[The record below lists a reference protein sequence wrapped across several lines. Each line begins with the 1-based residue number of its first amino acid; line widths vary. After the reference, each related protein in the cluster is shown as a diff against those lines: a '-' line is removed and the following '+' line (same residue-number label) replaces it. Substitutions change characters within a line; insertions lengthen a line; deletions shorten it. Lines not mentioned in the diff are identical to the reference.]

1 MSDKK
6 IQPAKIEAVADLDK
20 QFEGVTDYI
29 FASYR
34 GMTVE
39 ELFTLRRQLR
49 KESADFK
56 VVKNNFAKIVF
67 RNKKAAGVDGY
78 LVGPT
83 AVALARK
90 DSGPVAKIL
99 VEYAKEVPTLEVK
112 GGYIGG
118 SAFNAKEVEAFSKLP
133 SKNEL
138 LASLMGT
145 LNAPAQNL
153 VFALSG
159 VATKLV
165 RTLVAYEEKKKASG
179 E

>member
-1 MSDKK
+1 MSEKK
-6 IQPAKIEAVADLDK
+6 IQPAKIEAVANLDK
-20 QFEGVTDYI
+20 QFDGVHDYI

-39 ELFTLRRQLR
+39 QLFTLRRQLR
-49 KESADFK
+49 QEGADFK

-67 RNKKAAGVDGY
+67 KNRKADGVDGY

-99 VEYAKEVPTLEVK
+99 VEYSKEVPTLEVK

-118 SAFNAKEVEAFSKLP
+118 SAFNAKQVESFSKLP
-133 SKNEL
+133 GRNEL
-138 LASLMGT
+138 LSMLMST
-145 LNAPAQNL
+145 MQAPTQNL
-153 VFALSG
+153 VFVLNG
-159 VATKLV
+159 VTTKLV
-165 RTLVAYEEKKKASG
+165 RTLQAVAEKKAVG

>member
-1 MSDKK
+1 MSEKK
-6 IQPAKIEAVADLDK
+6 VQPAKIEAVADLDK
-20 QFEGVTDYI
+20 QFAGVTDYI

-39 ELFTLRRQLR
+39 QLFTLRRQLR
-49 KESADFK
+49 KENAEFK

-67 RNKKAAGVDGY
+67 RNRNADGLDGY
-78 LVGPT
+78 FVGPT

-99 VEYAKEVPTLEVK
+99 MDFAKEVPTLEVK

-118 SAFNAKEVEAFSKLP
+118 SAFDAKQVEAFSKLP

-138 LASLMGT
+138 ISMLMST
-145 LNAPAQNL
+145 MNAPAQNL
-153 VFALSG
+153 VYALNS
-159 VATKLV
+159 VASQLV
-165 RTLVAYEEKKKASG
+165 RVLAAYGEKKASG

>member
-1 MSDKK
+1 MSEKK
-6 IQPAKIEAVADLDK
+6 VQPAKIEAVADLDK
-20 QFEGVTDYI
+20 QFAGVNDYI

-39 ELFTLRRQLR
+39 QLFTLRRQLR
-49 KESADFK
+49 KENAEFK

-67 RNKKAAGVDGY
+67 RNRNADGLDGY
-78 LVGPT
+78 FVGPT

-99 VEYAKEVPTLEVK
+99 MDFAKEVPTLEVK

-118 SAFNAKEVEAFSKLP
+118 SAFDAKQVEAFSKLP

-138 LASLMGT
+138 ISMLMST
-145 LNAPAQNL
+145 MNAPAQNL
-153 VFALSG
+153 VYALNG
-159 VATKLV
+159 VASQLV
-165 RTLVAYEEKKKASG
+165 RVLAAYGEKKASG

>member
-1 MSDKK
+1 MSEKK
-6 IQPAKIEAVADLDK
+6 IQPAKVEAVADLDK
-20 QFEGVTDYI
+20 QFEGVQDFI

-39 ELFTLRRQLR
+39 QLFTLRRQLR
-49 KESADFK
+49 KEGAEFK

-67 RNKKAAGVDGY
+67 RNRKADGVDGY

-83 AVALARK
+83 AVAIARK

-112 GGYIGG
+112 GGYISG
-118 SAFNAKEVEAFSKLP
+118 SAFDSKQVEAFSKLP
-133 SKNEL
+133 GKNEL
-138 LASLMGT
+138 ISMLMST
-145 LNAPAQNL
+145 MNAPAQNM
-153 VFALSG
+153 VYALNG

-165 RTLVAYEEKKKASG
+165 RTLVAYQEKKASG
-179 E
+179 D

>member
-1 MSDKK
+1 MSEKK
-6 IQPAKIEAVADLDK
+6 IQPAKVEAVADLDK
-20 QFEGVTDYI
+20 QFEGVQDFI

-39 ELFTLRRQLR
+39 QLFTLRRQLR
-49 KESADFK
+49 KEGAEFK

-67 RNKKAAGVDGY
+67 RNRKADGVDGY

-83 AVALARK
+83 AVAIARK

-112 GGYIGG
+112 GGYISG
-118 SAFNAKEVEAFSKLP
+118 SAFDSKQVEAFSKLP
-133 SKNEL
+133 GKNEL
-138 LASLMGT
+138 ISMLMST
-145 LNAPAQNL
+145 MNAPAQNM
-153 VFALSG
+153 VYALNG

-165 RTLVAYEEKKKASG
+165 RTLVAYQEKKASG

>member
-1 MSDKK
+1 MSEKK
-6 IQPAKIEAVADLDK
+6 IQPAKVEAVADLDK
-20 QFEGVTDYI
+20 QFEGVQDFI

-39 ELFTLRRQLR
+39 QLFTLRRQLR
-49 KESADFK
+49 KEGAEFK

-67 RNKKAAGVDGY
+67 RNRKADGVDGY

-83 AVALARK
+83 AVAIARK

-112 GGYIGG
+112 GGYISG
-118 SAFNAKEVEAFSKLP
+118 SAFDSKQVEAFSKLP
-133 SKNEL
+133 GKNEL
-138 LASLMGT
+138 ISMLMST
-145 LNAPAQNL
+145 MNAPAQNM
-153 VFALSG
+153 VYALNG

-165 RTLVAYEEKKKASG
+165 RTLVAYGEKKASG

>member
-1 MSDKK
+1 MSEKR

-20 QFEGVTDYI
+20 QFEGVSDYI

-39 ELFTLRRQLR
+39 QLFLLRRQLR
-49 KESADFK
+49 KENAEFK

-67 RNKKAAGVDGY
+67 RNKKADGVDAY
-78 LVGPT
+78 LIGPT
-83 AVALARK
+83 AVALAHK

-118 SAFNAKEVEAFSKLP
+118 SAFDAKQVEAFSKLP
-133 SKNEL
+133 SKVEL
-138 LASLMGT
+138 LSMLMGT
-145 LNAPAQNL
+145 LNAPAQNM
-153 VFALSG
+153 VYALNG

-165 RTLVAYEEKKKASG
+165 RILVAYGEKKASG

>member
-20 QFEGVTDYI
+20 QFEGVSDFI

-39 ELFTLRRQLR
+39 QLFNLRRQLR
-49 KESADFK
+49 KEGAEFK

-67 RNKKAAGVDGY
+67 RNRKAEGVDSY
-78 LVGPT
+78 IVGPT
-83 AVALARK
+83 AVVIPRK
-90 DSGPVAKIL
+90 ESGPVAKIL
-99 VEYAKEVPTLEVK
+99 IEYAREVPTLEVK

-118 SAFNAKEVEAFSKLP
+118 TAFDNKQVEAFSKLP
-133 SKNEL
+133 GKNEL
-138 LASLMGT
+138 ISMLMST
-145 LNAPAQNL
+145 MNAPAQNM
-153 VFALSG
+153 VYALNG

-165 RTLVAYEEKKKASG
+165 RTLVAYGEKKASG

>member
-1 MSDKK
+1 MSERK

-20 QFEGVTDYI
+20 QFQGVSDYI

-39 ELFTLRRQLR
+39 QLFTLRRQLH
-49 KESADFK
+49 KENAEFK

-67 RNKKAAGVDGY
+67 RNKKAVGLDGY
-78 LVGPT
+78 FVGPT
-83 AVALARK
+83 AVTLARK

-99 VEYAKEVPTLEVK
+99 IEFAKEVPTLEVK

-118 SAFNAKEVEAFSKLP
+118 SVFDVKQIEAYSKLP

-138 LASLMGT
+138 LALLMSAV
-145 LNAPAQNL
+145 NAPAQNL
-153 VFALSG
+153 VYALNG
-159 VATKLV
+159 VTTKLV
-165 RTLVAYEEKKKASG
+165 RTLAAYSEKRASG

>member
-1 MSDKK
+1 MSEKK
-6 IQPAKIEAVADLDK
+6 IQPAKVAAVADLDK
-20 QFEGVTDYI
+20 QFEGVSDYI

-39 ELFTLRRQLR
+39 QLFTLRRQLR
-49 KESADFK
+49 KENAEFK

-67 RNKKAAGVDGY
+67 RNKKAAGVDGFI
-78 LVGPT
+78 VGPT

-99 VEYAKEVPTLEVK
+99 VEFAKEVPTLEVK

-118 SAFNAKEVEAFSKLP
+118 TAFDAKQVEAFSKLP
-133 SKNEL
+133 GKSEL
-138 LASLMGT
+138 LSMLMGT
-145 LNAPAQNL
+145 LNAPAQNM
-153 VFALSG
+153 VYALNG

-165 RTLVAYEEKKKASG
+165 RTLVAYGEKKASG

>member
-1 MSDKK
+1 MSEKK
-6 IQPAKIEAVADLDK
+6 IQPAKIEAVAELNK
-20 QFEGVTDYI
+20 QFEGVSDYI

-39 ELFTLRRQLR
+39 QLFTLRRQLR
-49 KESADFK
+49 KENAEFK

-67 RNKKAAGVDGY
+67 RNKKADGVDGFI
-78 LVGPT
+78 VGPT
-83 AVALARK
+83 AVALSRK

-99 VEYAKEVPTLEVK
+99 VEFAKEVPTLEVK

-118 SAFNAKEVEAFSKLP
+118 TAFDAKQVEAFSKLP
-133 SKNEL
+133 GKNEL
-138 LASLMGT
+138 LSMLMGT
-145 LNAPAQNL
+145 LNAPAQNM
-153 VFALSG
+153 VYALNG

-165 RTLVAYEEKKKASG
+165 RTLVAYGEKKASG

>member
-1 MSDKK
+1 MSEKK
-6 IQPAKIEAVADLDK
+6 IQPAKIAAVADLDK
-20 QFEGVTDYI
+20 QFEGVSDYI

-39 ELFTLRRQLR
+39 QLFTLRRQLR
-49 KESADFK
+49 KENAEFK

-67 RNKKAAGVDGY
+67 RNKKADGVDGFI
-78 LVGPT
+78 VGPT
-83 AVALARK
+83 AVALSRK

-99 VEYAKEVPTLEVK
+99 VEFAKEVPTLEVK

-118 SAFNAKEVEAFSKLP
+118 TAFDAKQVEAFSKLP
-133 SKNEL
+133 GKNEL
-138 LASLMGT
+138 LSMLMGT
-145 LNAPAQNL
+145 LNAPAQNM
-153 VFALSG
+153 VYALSG

-165 RTLVAYEEKKKASG
+165 RTLVAYGEKKASG

>member
-1 MSDKK
+1 MSEKK

-39 ELFTLRRQLR
+39 QLFTLRRQLR
-49 KESADFK
+49 KENAEFK

-67 RNKKAAGVDGY
+67 RNRKASGLDSY
-78 LVGPT
+78 FVGPT
-83 AVALARK
+83 AIALARK

-99 VEYAKEVPTLEVK
+99 VDFAKEVPTLEVK

-118 SAFNAKEVEAFSKLP
+118 SAFDAKQVEAFSKLP

-138 LASLMGT
+138 LAMLMGT
-145 LNAPAQNL
+145 LNAPAQNM
-153 VFALSG
+153 VYALNG
-159 VATKLV
+159 VASKLV
-165 RTLVAYEEKKKASG
+165 RTLQAYSEKRASG

>member
-20 QFEGVTDYI
+20 QFEGVSDYI

-39 ELFTLRRQLR
+39 QLFTLRRQLR
-49 KESADFK
+49 KENAEFK

-67 RNKKAAGVDGY
+67 RNKKADGVDGY
-78 LVGPT
+78 FVGPT
-83 AVALARK
+83 AVALSRK

-99 VEYAKEVPTLEVK
+99 VDFAKEVPTLEVK

-118 SAFNAKEVEAFSKLP
+118 FAFDAKQVEAFSKLP

-138 LASLMGT
+138 LSMLMGT
-145 LNAPAQNL
+145 MKAPAQNM
-153 VFALSG
+153 VYALNG

-165 RTLVAYEEKKKASG
+165 RTLVAYGDKKASG

>member
-1 MSDKK
+1 MSEKK
-6 IQPAKIEAVADLDK
+6 VQPAKIEAVADLDK
-20 QFEGVTDYI
+20 QFAGVTDYI

-39 ELFTLRRQLR
+39 QLFTLRRQLR
-49 KESADFK
+49 KENAEFK

-67 RNKKAAGVDGY
+67 RNRNADGLDGY
-78 LVGPT
+78 FVGPT

-99 VEYAKEVPTLEVK
+99 MDFAKEVPTLEVK

-118 SAFNAKEVEAFSKLP
+118 SAFDAKQVEAFSKLP

-138 LASLMGT
+138 ISMLMST
-145 LNAPAQNL
+145 MNAPAQNL
-153 VFALSG
+153 VYALNG
-159 VATKLV
+159 VASQLV
-165 RTLVAYEEKKKASG
+165 RVLAAYGEKKASG

>member
-1 MSDKK
+1 MSEKK
-6 IQPAKIEAVADLDK
+6 VQPAKIEAVADLDK
-20 QFEGVTDYI
+20 QFAGVTDYI

-39 ELFTLRRQLR
+39 QLFTLRRQLR
-49 KESADFK
+49 KENAEFK

-67 RNKKAAGVDGY
+67 RNRNADGLDGY
-78 LVGPT
+78 FVGPT

-99 VEYAKEVPTLEVK
+99 MDFAKEVPTLEVK

-118 SAFNAKEVEAFSKLP
+118 SAFDAKQVEAFSKLP
-133 SKNEL
+133 RKNEL
-138 LASLMGT
+138 ISMLMST
-145 LNAPAQNL
+145 MNAPAQNL
-153 VFALSG
+153 VYALNG
-159 VATKLV
+159 VASQLV
-165 RTLVAYEEKKKASG
+165 RVLAAYGEKKASG

>member
-1 MSDKK
+1 MSERK
-6 IQPAKIEAVADLDK
+6 IQPAKVEAVAELDK
-20 QFEGVTDYI
+20 QFEGVSDYI

-39 ELFTLRRQLR
+39 QLFTLRRQLR
-49 KESADFK
+49 QEGAEFK

-67 RNKKAAGVDGY
+67 RNKKADGVDSY

-112 GGYIGG
+112 GGYIAG
-118 SAFNAKEVEAFSKLP
+118 SAFDAKQVEAFSKLP
-133 SKNEL
+133 GKNEL
-138 LASLMGT
+138 LAMLMGT
-145 LNAPAQNL
+145 LNAPAQNM
-153 VFALSG
+153 VFALNG
-159 VATKLV
+159 VASKLV
-165 RTLVAYEEKKKASG
+165 RTLAAYADKKAQ
-179 E
+179 

>member
-6 IQPAKIEAVADLDK
+6 IQPAKVEAVADLDK
-20 QFEGVTDYI
+20 QFQGVSDYI

-39 ELFTLRRQLR
+39 QLFTLRRQLR
-49 KESADFK
+49 KENAEFK

-67 RNKKAAGVDGY
+67 RNKKAEGLDGY
-78 LVGPT
+78 FVGPT

-99 VEYAKEVPTLEVK
+99 IEFAKEVPTLEVK

-118 SAFNAKEVEAFSKLP
+118 SVFDVKQIEAFSKLP

-138 LASLMGT
+138 IALLLSAV
-145 LNAPAQNL
+145 NAPAQNL
-153 VFALSG
+153 VYALNG
-159 VATKLV
+159 VTTKLV
-165 RTLVAYEEKKKASG
+165 RTLAAYSEKRASG

>member
-1 MSDKK
+1 MSEKK
-6 IQPAKIEAVADLDK
+6 IQPAKVAAVADLDK
-20 QFEGVTDYI
+20 QFEGVSDYI

-39 ELFTLRRQLR
+39 QLFTLRRQLR
-49 KESADFK
+49 KENAEFK

-67 RNKKAAGVDGY
+67 RNKKAAGVDGFI
-78 LVGPT
+78 VGPT

-99 VEYAKEVPTLEVK
+99 VEFAKEVPTLEVK

-118 SAFNAKEVEAFSKLP
+118 TAFDAKQVEAFSKLP
-133 SKNEL
+133 GKNEL
-138 LASLMGT
+138 LSMLMGT
-145 LNAPAQNL
+145 LNAPAQNM
-153 VFALSG
+153 VYALNG

-165 RTLVAYEEKKKASG
+165 RTLVAYGEKKASG

>member
-20 QFEGVTDYI
+20 QFEGVNDFI

-34 GMTVE
+34 GMTVQQ
-39 ELFTLRRQLR
+39 LFTLRRQLR
-49 KESADFK
+49 KEGAEFK

-67 RNKKAAGVDGY
+67 RNRKATGVEAY
-78 LVGPT
+78 IVGPT
-83 AVALARK
+83 AVVIPHQ

-99 VEYAKEVPTLEVK
+99 IDYAKEVPTLEVK

-118 SAFNAKEVEAFSKLP
+118 TAFDARQVEAFSKLP
-133 SKNEL
+133 SRNQL
-138 LASLMGT
+138 ISMLMST
-145 LNAPAQNL
+145 MNAPAQNM
-153 VFALSG
+153 VYALNG

-165 RTLVAYEEKKKASG
+165 RTLVAYGEKKASG

>member
-20 QFEGVTDYI
+20 QFEGVSDFI

-39 ELFTLRRQLR
+39 QLFTLRRQLR
-49 KESADFK
+49 KEGAEFK

-67 RNKKAAGVDGY
+67 RNRKAIGVEGY
-78 LVGPT
+78 IVGPT
-83 AVALARK
+83 AVVIPRK
-90 DSGPVAKIL
+90 ESGPVAKIL
-99 VEYAKEVPTLEVK
+99 IDYAKEVPTLEVK

-118 SAFNAKEVEAFSKLP
+118 TAFDLKQVEAFSKLP
-133 SKNEL
+133 GKNQL
-138 LASLMGT
+138 ISMLMST
-145 LNAPAQNL
+145 MNAPAQNM
-153 VFALSG
+153 VYALNG

-165 RTLVAYEEKKKASG
+165 RTLVAYGEKKASG

>member
-1 MSDKK
+1 MSERKV
-6 IQPAKIEAVADLDK
+6 QPAKVEAVAELDK
-20 QFEGVTDYI
+20 QFVGVTDYI
-29 FASYR
+29 FAGYR

-39 ELFTLRRQLR
+39 QLFNLRRQLR
-49 KESADFK
+49 AENAEFK

-67 RNKKAAGVDGY
+67 HNKKAGGVDGY

-83 AVALARK
+83 AVVLARK

-118 SAFNAKEVEAFSKLP
+118 SAFDGKQVEAFSKLP

-138 LASLMGT
+138 LSMLMGT
-145 LNAPAQNL
+145 MKAPAQNM
-153 VFALSG
+153 VFALNG
-159 VATKLV
+159 VASKLV
-165 RTLVAYEEKKKASG
+165 RVLAAYAEKKAQ
-179 E
+179 